1 MGYRF
6 YIPSIAMLVKL
17 IYYKVMK
24 TSAWRLPAVNAL
36 GTLGYI
42 SGILQWA
49 WTLIV
54 LCYPLITADRSVFL
68 PEPVPHTPTPT
79 TEFGFLSPVV
89 IFIAIA
95 FTLLVLLMTVIVIV
109 RLPKTIGISG
119 AKTTQTVAKAIVPT
133 ITHQKHIPK
142 KRYITLTY
150 RIVVGLKYFLTLL
163 PLSLLLFAPTITNLP
178 ANVITAVGLIAA
190 GFTLAY
196 FSAQIIC
203 VQLLKVDKKKVW

>member
-1 MGYRF
+1 
-6 YIPSIAMLVKL
+6 MLVKL

-24 TSAWRLPAVNAL
+24 TSAWRLPVVNIL

-42 SGILQWA
+42 SGVLQWA

-54 LCYPLITADRSVFL
+54 LCYPLITADRSSFL
-68 PEPVPHTPTPT
+68 PEPAPHIPTPT
-79 TEFGFLSPVV
+79 TEFGILSPVV

-119 AKTTQTVAKAIVPT
+119 AKTTQTVAKVIVPT

-163 PLSLLLFAPTITNLP
+163 PLGLLLFAPAISNLP
-178 ANVITAVGLIAA
+178 VNVITAVGLIAA

-196 FSAQIIC
+196 FSTQTIL